1 MKYSIVDDIS
11 LFVVKKLISM
21 MDEENI
27 VNDILRNPIDN
38 ITRPGSILI
47 STSRKH
53 NEELRKWVAIVS
65 TPITRDYLYE
75 LIDLRCKVDERY
87 SGNHKRDKEE
97 IIDRYWDEINDE
109 STYDG
114 STAMDR
120 CISYFS
126 RRVEWNE
133 EQINK
138 INNACRF
145 MDDEYG
151 TDKSSKDS
159 DKKKDKSKTE
169 IKESGPTDLNQ
180 LYDDLQ
186 SGLNKRSETSPM
198 MNVGNGPS
206 PIGIEHPGASAWRA
220 MASKECEKL
229 KDDCRKH
236 IILDIYCKILPLD
249 DDFKDE
255 NMGQMAGDVNSMLAA
270 KNMSATQYLTSA
282 SEQTKSPLV
291 EYVLRMTDLI
301 GKQFMENANETL
313 EDAQEKGL
321 EIPAPEAPTTDD
333 EEVSGQLVDIKND
346 VSYQTFVDELKKK
359 TVNKIV
365 DDVSKIIN
373 DKKEENELAFDPKPN
388 VEDQEAVT
396 ESAVSVGLNYIQS
409 RFMKESVE
417 ISASAYEDM
426 IGLAMREAALNQI
439 DLVFNIPDGK
449 FNNFATTVRLG
460 HGAVINESAIDAF
473 IESAKSPEE
482 VKKVID
488 DAKKESDKKI
498 DSNLKASDIV
508 NAKSEDDGKDKKKQP
523 TKLEKD
529 GL

>member
-1 MKYSIVDDIS
+1 MKYSIVDGIS

-159 DKKKDKSKTE
+159 DKIFIDHIESNIGTMTSMELSQFGYKLLDLFWNNTSYDKAE
-169 IKESGPTDLNQ
+169 VFGDVHYFRCDDYNDLNGIFCKCH
-180 LYDDLQ
+180 LGYKI
-186 SGLNKRSETSPM
+186 SC
-198 MNVGNGPS
+198 VG
-206 PIGIEHPGASAWRA
+206 
-220 MASKECEKL
+220 
-229 KDDCRKH
+229 
-236 IILDIYCKILPLD
+236 
-249 DDFKDE
+249 E
-255 NMGQMAGDVNSMLAA
+255 ND
-270 KNMSATQYLTSA
+270 
-282 SEQTKSPLV
+282 
-291 EYVLRMTDLI
+291 
-301 GKQFMENANETL
+301 
-313 EDAQEKGL
+313 
-321 EIPAPEAPTTDD
+321 
-333 EEVSGQLVDIKND
+333 
-346 VSYQTFVDELKKK
+346 
-359 TVNKIV
+359 
-365 DDVSKIIN
+365 
-373 DKKEENELAFDPKPN
+373 
-388 VEDQEAVT
+388 
-396 ESAVSVGLNYIQS
+396 YI
-409 RFMKESVE
+409 
-417 ISASAYEDM
+417 
-426 IGLAMREAALNQI
+426 
-439 DLVFNIPDGK
+439 
-449 FNNFATTVRLG
+449 
-460 HGAVINESAIDAF
+460 
-473 IESAKSPEE
+473 
-482 VKKVID
+482 
-488 DAKKESDKKI
+488 
-498 DSNLKASDIV
+498 
-508 NAKSEDDGKDKKKQP
+508 
-523 TKLEKD
+523 LEKT
-529 GL
+529 LIAK